1 MLVTVR
7 SIQVLSHEYL
17 MSLRQDEI
25 AALANRLN
33 NPCQQLHPIDE
44 AYVQSICSA
53 INNAMASVEPE
64 QQN

>member
-1 MLVTVR
+1 MLVTVQ
-7 SIQVLSHEYL
+7 SIQVLAHEYTVAL
-17 MSLRQDEI
+17 SQDEI

-44 AYVQSICSA
+44 AFVQGICSA
-53 INNAMASVEPE
+53 INNAMASVEPP